1 MPLFRRP
8 ADAEETPAPAAA
20 AEDRGGAAARV
31 TLIGERTR
39 VSGRIDTDEDLFV
52 RGSFDGTIAAGSAVV
67 VHPGGKVEAGVEAGQ
82 MAVHGRVQGD
92 ISAEGLVELGET
104 ASLDGNIRAPAVKV
118 SSGAEFRGEIR
129 RAPGGRPARAAAPGA
144 GTAGGGAAGASAGK
158 TGRPAAPAPAAK
170 SAAR

>member
-8 ADAEETPAPAAA
+8 AEAEESPEPAT
-20 AEDRGGAAARV
+20 AEDRGGGPARV

-67 VHPGGKVEAGVEAGQ
+67 VHQGGKVEAGVEAGQ
-82 MAVHGRVQGD
+82 MAVHGRVEGD
-92 ISAEGLVELGET
+92 ISAGGLVELGET
-104 ASLDGNIRAPAVKV
+104 ASLEGNIRAPAVKV
-118 SSGAEFRGEIR
+118 SAGAEFRGQIR
-129 RAPGGRPARAAAPGA
+129 RQPGGRSAGAAPA
-144 GTAGGGAAGASAGK
+144 AGGAEGSAGK
-158 TGRPAAPAPAAK
+158 PGRPAASPPAPK

>member
-8 ADAEETPAPAAA
+8 AEAEESPEPA
-20 AEDRGGAAARV
+20 AEDRGGGTARV

-67 VHPGGKVEAGVEAGQ
+67 VHQGGKVEAGVEAGR
-82 MAVHGRVQGD
+82 MAVHGRVEGD

-104 ASLDGNIRAPAVKV
+104 ASLEGNIRAPAVKV
-118 SSGAEFRGEIR
+118 SAGAEFRGQVR
-129 RAPGGRPARAAAPGA
+129 RQPGGRSA
-144 GTAGGGAAGASAGK
+144 GTAAAGGGAGGSAGK
-158 TGRPAAPAPAAK
+158 SGRPAAPAPAPK

>member
-8 ADAEETPAPAAA
+8 AEAEESSEPAT
-20 AEDRGGAAARV
+20 AEDRGGGPARV

-67 VHPGGKVEAGVEAGQ
+67 VHQGGKVEAGVEAGQ
-82 MAVHGRVQGD
+82 MAVHGRVEGD
-92 ISAEGLVELGET
+92 ISAGGLVELGET
-104 ASLDGNIRAPAVKV
+104 ASLEGNIRAPAVKV
-118 SSGAEFRGEIR
+118 SAGAEFRGQIR
-129 RAPGGRPARAAAPGA
+129 RQPGGRSAGAAPAAGGA
-144 GTAGGGAAGASAGK
+144 GGSAGK
-158 TGRPAAPAPAAK
+158 PGRPAASPPAPK

>member
-8 ADAEETPAPAAA
+8 AEAGESPEPAT
-20 AEDRGGAAARV
+20 AEDRGGGPARV

-67 VHPGGKVEAGVEAGQ
+67 VHQGGKVEAGVEAGQ
-82 MAVHGRVQGD
+82 MAVHGRVEGD
-92 ISAEGLVELGET
+92 ISAGGLVELGET
-104 ASLDGNIRAPAVKV
+104 ASLEGNIRAPAVKV
-118 SSGAEFRGEIR
+118 SAGAEFRGQIR
-129 RAPGGRPARAAAPGA
+129 RQPGGRSAGAAQAAGNAAGGA
-144 GTAGGGAAGASAGK
+144 GGSAGK
-158 TGRPAAPAPAAK
+158 PGRPAASPPAPK

>member
-8 ADAEETPAPAAA
+8 AEAEESPEPAT
-20 AEDRGGAAARV
+20 AEDRGGGPARV

-67 VHPGGKVEAGVEAGQ
+67 VHQGGKVEAGVEAGQ
-82 MAVHGRVQGD
+82 MAVHGRVEGD

-104 ASLDGNIRAPAVKV
+104 ASLEGNIRAPAVKV
-118 SSGAEFRGEIR
+118 SAGAEFRGQIR
-129 RAPGGRPARAAAPGA
+129 RQQGGRSAGGA
-144 GTAGGGAAGASAGK
+144 GGSAGK
-158 TGRPAAPAPAAK
+158 PGRPAASPPAPK